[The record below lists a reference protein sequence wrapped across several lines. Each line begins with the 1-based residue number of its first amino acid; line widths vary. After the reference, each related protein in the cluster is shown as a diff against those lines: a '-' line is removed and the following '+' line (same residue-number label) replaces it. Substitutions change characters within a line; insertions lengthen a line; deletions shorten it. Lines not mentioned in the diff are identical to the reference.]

1 VLTGEQAM
9 RKQQQGMT
17 TLGIII
23 LVGFL
28 SIFVFGIIQMVPVY
42 LENMSIQRVLSQTK
56 TTLDNQSTSVP
67 YIRSQLSKGV
77 SVESL
82 YGVNSRTDFLI
93 KRSPQGFS
101 VSIDYEREKLFVANV
116 YLVAKFSHEV
126 EIIR

>member
-1 VLTGEQAM
+1 VFTGEQAM

-23 LVGFL
+23 LVGFI

-56 TTLDNQSTSVP
+56 TTLDNQGTSVAH
-67 YIRSQLSKGV
+67 IRSQLSKGV

-82 YGVNSRTDFLI
+82 YGVNARTDFMI

-101 VSIDYEREKLFVANV
+101 LSIDYQREKLFVANV